1 MPGLN
6 RTGPMGAGP
15 MTGGQ
20 RGLCNP
26 VNADYDIEYGAAYG
40 RGMAWGRRGRGGRR
54 GGWDAGFGR
63 GRAFGRQP
71 LSAADVPQTRD
82 DELSQLKMQARSM
95 QNALNQINQRI
106 ASLGGH
112 SQKQNDLGVADD

>member
-6 RTGPMGAGP
+6 RTGPIGAGP

-26 VNADYDIEYGAAYG
+26 ANADYGVDYGAAYG

-54 GGWDAGFGR
+54 AGWDAGFGR

-71 LSAADVPQTRD
+71 LNAPDVPQTRE
-82 DELSQLKMQARSM
+82 DELSQLKMQAHSM
-95 QNALNQINQRI
+95 QNALNEINQRI
-106 ASLGGH
+106 ASLDGQ
-112 SQKQNDLGVADD
+112 SKKQDDQGVAHD